1 VSARVLALI
10 PELASWLVPLE
21 RLEQQRKQDEERR
34 RGSGIATLDEL
45 LGGGWPRGA
54 LSEIAGARSSGR
66 TTVLL
71 AALARALA
79 AGEAAALVDAAGP
92 GGALD
97 PRAAAAAGVAL
108 PELLW
113 IRCTPADAL
122 KATDLVVA
130 AGGFGVVA
138 LDLCDAGTER
148 GSAARRRV
156 PDAAWIRL
164 THRAREQGTS
174 VLVASGARRLGSF
187 ATMAVELGRTR
198 PSFLQDGPA
207 LFAEVR
213 ANAAL
218 VRGGGPRNAANQ
230 TSHEHQHEPDEGRP
244 KCVSLAFSCRS

>member
-1 VSARVLALI
+1 MSARVLALV

-21 RLEQQRKQDEERR
+21 RLEQQRKQDKQRR
-34 RGSGIATLDEL
+34 RGSGIAALDEL

-66 TTVLL
+66 TAVVL

-97 PRAAAAAGVAL
+97 PRAAVAAGIPL
-108 PELLW
+108 HELLW
-113 IRCTPADAL
+113 IRCAPADAL
-122 KATDLVVA
+122 KAVDLVVA

-138 LDLCDAGTER
+138 LDLCDGKC
-148 GSAARRRV
+148 RV

-174 VLVASGARRLGSF
+174 VLVVNGARRLGSF
-187 ATMAVELGRTR
+187 ATMAVELGQTR

-213 ANAAL
+213 TRAAL
-218 VRGGGPRNAANQ
+218 VRGGVRGAANQ
-230 TSHEHQHEPDEGRP
+230 SSQEQEHEHDDEGRP
-244 KCVSLAFSCRS
+244 KCASLAFTCRS